1 MQSPD
6 INADIPTPLT
16 SQLLILTKDWLSI
29 ATFGLVFSDIERK
42 SSLLHNLYRGNCQ
55 IFIES

>member
-42 SSLLHNLYRGNCQ
+42 SSLLAYTECKME
-55 IFIES
+55 IVKYS